1 MHTKNKNIVILYSI
15 IIASLIATLTSCRNG
30 SNVEPQIEDNESAT
44 VYVPEFSK
52 QEYEIDSSLDFLV
65 DMFVAGDTT
74 YCISRE
80 HTFNS
85 GTKDTLMIFDS
96 ATGESSD
103 KELGA
108 PGKYFEYSEGFVRFC
123 NNVLYLYDKNFS
135 DVKEINLQ
143 GLYNRCK
150 DDGISLSCDDI
161 EIDDEGRI
169 GIISGQSI
177 IFADSNGE
185 LLCVIEQQDN
195 IRTFAKLAVTKAQ
208 GWYVICNNTKYNID
222 IWSIDI
228 GQSGLGVRLDNAP
241 DIYGGQVYF
250 VGQNQAEENSLY
262 IVSGNYIYKYDVALL
277 SYEEVVCLR
286 DYGVEIDNGSG
297 VSIINEDRIRIANR
311 KTNTNGQT
319 DNRVNIEYADIR
331 KIPID
336 EVKTRK
342 ELVMATFSEASVY
355 REQIMDFNR
364 YNKDYYVTVKE
375 YYNRD
380 DYDTAMQSFYNDLI
394 TGNGADIFW
403 ISDSDIDIENLA
415 DKNVVVD
422 MYEFMDGDEE
432 LGRNEFIP
440 NVLAAMEYDGKLYA
454 LSPDFSLSTM
464 VGKASL
470 LDMYE
475 QWNYSSIKKLFEEH
489 PCERP
494 FFRYSQQRVLET
506 LLYHS
511 LPLFYDN
518 KKGESYFGSQEFA
531 DMLVVV
537 ADVPEENDYD
547 RSLPELLEN
556 NETLL
561 FCTSINNCDTI
572 KTLDTYFGGDIRYAG
587 YPDGSGA
594 PAEIRTYYKMAI
606 SSQSD
611 NKAGAWQFV
620 KSYFSEDSQKN
631 TSRFPVIQKYFDDII
646 NNDMAGAGTAS
657 GMLMDGVTVELKP
670 MTEQQALLLRE
681 LVDKAGHN
689 VRYDVNIYDI
699 VTEDAQGFLS
709 GSKNIAEVQQ
719 IINDRVMLYLGE

>member
-1 MHTKNKNIVILYSI
+1 
-15 IIASLIATLTSCRNG
+15 
-30 SNVEPQIEDNESAT
+30 
-44 VYVPEFSK
+44 
-52 QEYEIDSSLDFLV
+52 
-65 DMFVAGDTT
+65 
-74 YCISRE
+74 
-80 HTFNS
+80 
-85 GTKDTLMIFDS
+85 
-96 ATGESSD
+96 
-103 KELGA
+103 
-108 PGKYFEYSEGFVRFC
+108 
-123 NNVLYLYDKNFS
+123 
-135 DVKEINLQ
+135 
-143 GLYNRCK
+143 
-150 DDGISLSCDDI
+150 
-161 EIDDEGRI
+161 
-169 GIISGQSI
+169 
-177 IFADSNGE
+177 
-185 LLCVIEQQDN
+185 
-195 IRTFAKLAVTKAQ
+195 
-208 GWYVICNNTKYNID
+208 
-222 IWSIDI
+222 
-228 GQSGLGVRLDNAP
+228 
-241 DIYGGQVYF
+241 
-250 VGQNQAEENSLY
+250 
-262 IVSGNYIYKYDVALL
+262 
-277 SYEEVVCLR
+277 
-286 DYGVEIDNGSG
+286 
-297 VSIINEDRIRIANR
+297 
-311 KTNTNGQT
+311 
-319 DNRVNIEYADIR
+319 
-331 KIPID
+331 
-336 EVKTRK
+336 
-342 ELVMATFSEASVY
+342 
-355 REQIMDFNR
+355 
-364 YNKDYYVTVKE
+364 
-375 YYNRD
+375 
-380 DYDTAMQSFYNDLI
+380 
-394 TGNGADIFW
+394 
-403 ISDSDIDIENLA
+403 
-415 DKNVVVD
+415 
-422 MYEFMDGDEE
+422 
-432 LGRNEFIP
+432 
-440 NVLAAMEYDGKLYA
+440 MEYDWKLYA

-670 MTEQQALLLRE
+670 MTDQQALLLRE